1 MGVHYVYAVEE
12 LSALAEVV
20 PEGAVDD
27 AEVRMLA

>member
-1 MGVHYVYAVEE
+1 MYTNVYVVEE

-20 PEGAVDD
+20 PKGAVDD